1 MDEPRYLEAARRGAD
16 FCLTRMMKE
25 GRLLHAYGR
34 GEAKLPAYL
43 DDHAFLASGCLALFE
58 STGDSRWLREATR
71 LSQLMAEHFWDPSG
85 GGFFFTAN
93 EHVAPIARTKDPWY
107 QVLPSGNSVAAG
119 ILLRLSTLSGDKA
132 WREKAEKT
140 ILAFQGSYARQ
151 PRGFAEMLCALDFA
165 TVASQEI
172 VIAGPPEDPATKAL
186 LAEVRRRFLPDAMVL
201 SFDPMSE
208 DGRVLAKS
216 MPILEGRGLLKGKPV
231 AYVCSGGV
239 CQWPVM
245 EPGNLG
251 KILDNPATREKTPAK

>member
-1 MDEPRYLEAARRGAD
+1 
-16 FCLTRMMKE
+16 
-25 GRLLHAYGR
+25 
-34 GEAKLPAYL
+34 
-43 DDHAFLASGCLALFE
+43 
-58 STGDSRWLREATR
+58 
-71 LSQLMAEHFWDPSG
+71 
-85 GGFFFTAN
+85 
-93 EHVAPIARTKDPWY
+93 
-107 QVLPSGNSVAAG
+107 
-119 ILLRLSTLSGDKA
+119 
-132 WREKAEKT
+132 
-140 ILAFQGSYARQ
+140 
-151 PRGFAEMLCALDFA
+151 MLCALDFA